1 MMKEFVELSKD
12 GKLQTWIAIGGF
24 DFSNPE
30 AATHTTWSG
39 TP

>member
-30 AATHTTWSG
+30 AATHTTWSV